1 MTKKKLV
8 EYKQMNKHSDHYWGQ
23 CCSKT
28 VNDLVNFSS
37 NWWATLHLKGILL
50 SSSWGYPL
58 KHDYDRCYLIVAL
71 EWMSERCIP
80 PRSTMGPS
88 ILKLKCA
95 LHRMNM
101 GDEHHWWC
109 QHISFHDLIWQPERN
124 PWERTLS
131 IQRWVFVL
139 QAMRCM
145 SGWLDSFQE
154 DWW

>member
-28 VNDLVNFSS
+28 VSDLVNFSS

-58 KHDYDRCYLIVAL
+58 KHGYDRCYLIVAL
-71 EWMSERCIP
+71 EWMAERCIP
-80 PRSTMGPS
+80 PRSTVGPS

-101 GDEHHWWC
+101 GDNMNIIDDVETFLSTIWFDKPRGIHEKEHWAYNDE
-109 QHISFHDLIWQPERN
+109 SFTASYEMHVW
-124 PWERTLS
+124 TT
-131 IQRWVFVL
+131 
-139 QAMRCM
+139 
-145 SGWLDSFQE
+145 G
-154 DWW
+154 